1 MYQRKDKTWQDQLPI
16 PGTKKYKYFYGKTK
30 AEVKAKM
37 AAWQAEQ
44 DSPLLFSQAA
54 DAWDN
59 YHASKVTHNANAV
72 YGPCL
77 KRAKDYF
84 GTDPMMDITP
94 DQIQAFIKQIASQ
107 GYARRTVQMHR
118 DMLNMIFDHA
128 ITQPGSPLKYNPCS
142 SVRIPSGLSQTR
154 REPPTDSQ
162 LALIK
167 PEGFGLFAYFLLYTG
182 LRRGELLALRW
193 EDIDFKNNI
202 IHVNKS
208 VSYESNQPVVKAPKT
223 EAGKREVDLLDV
235 LAEALPR
242 GKKGYV
248 FGGEKPLTKIQFRKQ
263 WLNFCRSIGQVEE
276 IKTKHKAANKHEYTS
291 TQYKPLITPHQFRH
305 AYASMLDDAG
315 IDETAAKD
323 ILGHSSIVVT
333 KDVYTH
339 IRSKKRER
347 SAAAL
352 NKFIADGKK

>member
-44 DSPLLFSQAA
+44 DKPLQFSQAA
-54 DAWDN
+54 DAWDV
-59 YHASKVTHNANAV
+59 YHASRVTHNANAV

-77 KRAKDYF
+77 RRAKEYF
-84 GTDPMMDITP
+84 ASTPMVDITP

-142 SVRIPSGLSQTR
+142 SVRIPSGLTQTR

-202 IHVNKS
+202 IRVNKS

-276 IKTKHKAANKHEYTS
+276 IKTSHKAANKHTYTK
-291 TQYKPLITPHQFRH
+291 TEYKPLITPHQFRH

-352 NKFIADGKK
+352 NKFIADSKK